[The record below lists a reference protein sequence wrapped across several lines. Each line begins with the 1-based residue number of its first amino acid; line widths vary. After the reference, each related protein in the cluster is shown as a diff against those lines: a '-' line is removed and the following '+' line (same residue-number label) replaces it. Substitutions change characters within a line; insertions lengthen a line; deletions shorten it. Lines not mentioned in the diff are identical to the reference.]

1 MFFLSS
7 RRKSALDVKLSSRI
21 YCYAA
26 TISGGVY
33 VSGGG
38 GSVIGSFIKASGSG
52 EGIFNG
58 DGSGSVRGFSC
69 CGGLCGSGVGV
80 SGGCCGSGNGS
91 GGSGSG
97 CGVSVIGSFTQG
109 SGIVGGKCIVSG
121 DGSVS
126 RGGGGSGIGSFKS
139 GSIGEGGSSDS
150 DRGGDSGSGRRNGG
164 ARSDLLSAPFSA
176 APIYSLLRYH
186 AKIEPDDDVLIWAVL
201 LRPFDWSSSCCF
213 LAKREYIFFGG
224 GGGWVRGW
232 RGVLCKVYVRL
243 SG

>member
-1 MFFLSS
+1 M
-7 RRKSALDVKLSSRI
+7 KLSSRI

-69 CGGLCGSGVGV
+69 CGGLCGSG
-80 SGGCCGSGNGS
+80 SG
-91 GGSGSG
+91 
-97 CGVSVIGSFTQG
+97 
-109 SGIVGGKCIVSG
+109 
-121 DGSVS
+121 
-126 RGGGGSGIGSFKS
+126 GGGGSGIGSFKS
-139 GSIGEGGSSDS
+139 GSTGEGGSSDS
-150 DRGGDSGSGRRNGG
+150 DRGGDSGSGKRNGG
-164 ARSDLLSAPFSA
+164 ASSDLLSAPFSA

-201 LRPFDWSSSCCF
+201 LQPFDWPSSCCF
-213 LAKREYIFFGG
+213 LAKREYIYLGGRGG
-224 GGGWVRGW
+224 GF
-232 RGVLCKVYVRL
+232 GVGEGFYVRFI
-243 SG
+243 SGSPAKAKRK